1 MNNSVDNSVDTVD
14 TVDNVNQ
21 PAHYKVGGIE
31 TIDYLKAKM
40 TEAQYRG
47 FLLGNVLKYVSRHG
61 HKNGK
66 EDLQKAMWY
75 LDKLIKGL

>member
-1 MNNSVDNSVDTVD
+1 MNNSVD

>member
-1 MNNSVDNSVDTVD
+1 MNNSVD

-40 TEAQYRG
+40 TDEQYKG

>member
-1 MNNSVDNSVDTVD
+1 MNNS
-14 TVDNVNQ
+14 VDNVNQ